1 MAVGYATGGR
11 TPCDPRHKSKNAS
24 QGRSQSRNLE
34 RSCSGARRAR
44 GLARAALLYL
54 VRASVIRC
62 KLQPVAANS
71 IASFHKMATRGRGAL
86 TVQMP
91 ILAGRLAHR
100 SMLSQSL
107 NSNATVHCNTGNAG
121 KRNYRSNKSP
131 QNGCPHTAPTTPP
144 TIAPGGPA
152 TISPVP
158 APKAAPTASA
168 RELAGA
174 TAISATDAHARSAGL
189 RNSFPT
195 EKRDTP
201 ANAGRIFGIDI
212 PLLFFRVWR
221 WAQGWPRT
229 LKAQSHNV
237 ANSSSF

>member
-34 RSCSGARRAR
+34 RSCSGARRTR

-54 VRASVIRC
+54 VRASVIQC

-71 IASFHKMATRGRGAL
+71 IASFQKLVSRGCGAL

-121 KRNYRSNKSP
+121 KRNYRSNKSADCLEVP
-131 QNGCPHTAPTTPP
+131 KTGVPTRHRPRRRRLPP
-144 TIAPGGPA
+144 E
-152 TISPVP
+152 
-158 APKAAPTASA
+158 A
-168 RELAGA
+168 R
-174 TAISATDAHARSAGL
+174 R
-189 RNSFPT
+189 R
-195 EKRDTP
+195 
-201 ANAGRIFGIDI
+201 
-212 PLLFFRVWR
+212 
-221 WAQGWPRT
+221 
-229 LKAQSHNV
+229 
-237 ANSSSF
+237 